1 MFQLNTYTALV
12 TGASGGIGRAIATT
26 LAHMGAQV
34 ILSGT
39 RQAAL
44 EDVANSL
51 KDVAHKPI
59 ILPCSLND
67 TQAIEALFPQ
77 AEEQAGKVDILV
89 NNAGITKDSLIIRM
103 KDEDWDSV
111 LNINLTATF
120 RLCRAAAKAMMKR
133 RYGRIINISSVVAT
147 MGNAGQT
154 NYCASKAGMIGL
166 SKALAHEVASRG
178 ITVNCI
184 APGFIQSAM
193 THDLPEAVQGKI
205 LSSIP
210 MGRMGAPEEIAA
222 MAGFLATPEAAYITG
237 QTLHV
242 NGGMDMI

>member
-1 MFQLNTYTALV
+1 MFQLNTYSALV

-34 ILSGT
+34 VLSGT
-39 RQAAL
+39 RKSAL
-44 EDVANSL
+44 EEVAESL
-51 KDVAHKPI
+51 KNASHQPV
-59 ILPCSLND
+59 ILPCSLTD
-67 TQAIEALFPQ
+67 GGAIEALLPQ
-77 AEEQAGKVDILV
+77 AEEHVGKIDILV

-103 KDEDWDSV
+103 KDEDWDAV
-111 LNINLTATF
+111 LNVNLTATF
-120 RLCRAAAKAMMKR
+120 RLCRAAAKSMMKR

-166 SKALAHEVASRG
+166 SKALAHEVAGRG

-193 THDLPEAVQGKI
+193 THDLPEAVQSKI

-210 MGRMGAPEEIAA
+210 MARMGTPEEIASMVA
-222 MAGFLATPEAAYITG
+222 FLAAAEASYITG